1 MIKKVIVNNDDVVSI
16 DNLNSDKYYMYMS
29 MSEVWFI
36 TLISKNKTFQSICLT
51 HPTYFS
57 SDKESLSDTIKN
69 LIDDEILVYEFD
81 SIMEGMNF
89 FIKDNLKNI
98 S

>member
-1 MIKKVIVNNDDVVSI
+1 MIKKVIVNDNNVVSI
-16 DNLNSDKYYMYMS
+16 ENLDFNKYYMFII
-29 MSEVWFI
+29 ENQVWCI
-36 TLISKNKTFQSICLT
+36 MMLNMKEHQSICLT
-51 HPTYFS
+51 NQMNHFCNPS
-57 SDKESLSDTIKN
+57 KLKDIIKQAISN
-69 LIDDEILVYEFD
+69 EIDIYEFD